1 MLARLLG
8 VCGTVIRSMGV
19 EDGEPVAGV
28 APRKGRDCRCPRCNR
43 KPSGPAAPRR
53 WCSLD
58 FGSTVAHLEDATVRV
73 WCPVHDVV
81 TASVPWVELGISNA
95 RVEAINNKAKLTVRM
110 AYGFR
115 NMDNPIAAVMSW
127 CSNLPVALLG
137 RGLLPTKNGD
147 ASI

>member
-1 MLARLLG
+1 M
-8 VCGTVIRSMGV
+8 
-19 EDGEPVAGV
+19 
-28 APRKGRDCRCPRCNR
+28 
-43 KPSGPAAPRR
+43 
-53 WCSLD
+53 
-58 FGSTVAHLEDATVRV
+58 AHLEYATVRV